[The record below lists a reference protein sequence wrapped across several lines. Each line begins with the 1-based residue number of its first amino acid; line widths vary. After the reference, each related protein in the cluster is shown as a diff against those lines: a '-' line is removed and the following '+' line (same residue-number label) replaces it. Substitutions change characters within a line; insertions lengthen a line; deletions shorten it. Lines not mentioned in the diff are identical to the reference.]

1 MPDIRFT
8 TDIAV
13 NTDDALIVV
22 DLQPDFMPGGN
33 LPVSGGDQIVGGIN
47 RILPLFRTVV
57 ATQDWHPKGHRSF
70 ASAHPGKKPYD
81 LYQAPGLGPVLW
93 PDHCIQG
100 TKGAGFHP
108 EFEVDRATLILR
120 KGYHHDI
127 DSYSV
132 LKENDMT
139 TETGLSGYLR
149 TKNIRRVF
157 LLGLA
162 LDYCVFYSAKD
173 AVTMGFKAA
182 VIYDLSRPVA
192 SPPGHLEM
200 SLKTMEDIG
209 VLFVMS
215 EALRKGSP

>member
-8 TDIAV
+8 QDIAV

-22 DLQPDFMPGGN
+22 DLQLDFMPGGN
-33 LPVSGGDQIVGGIN
+33 LPVSGGDQIVRGIN
-47 RILPLFRTVV
+47 RILPLFKTVV
-57 ATQDWHPKGHRSF
+57 ATQDWHPKDHRSF
-70 ASAHPGKKPYD
+70 AATHPGKKPYD
-81 LYQAPGLGPVLW
+81 LYVAPGLGPVLW
-93 PDHCIQG
+93 PDHCVQG

-108 EFEVDRATLILR
+108 EFEADRATLILR
-120 KGYHHDI
+120 KGYNRDI
-127 DSYSV
+127 DSYSA

-157 LLGLA
+157 LSGLA

-173 AVTMGFKAA
+173 AVAMGFEAV

-192 SPPGHLEM
+192 SPPGHLET
-200 SLKTMEDIG
+200 SLKIMEDIG

-215 EALRKGSP
+215 EALRHGSP

>member
-8 TDIAV
+8 RDITV
-13 NTDDALIVV
+13 GTDDALIVV

-33 LPVSGGDQIVGGIN
+33 LPVFEGDRIVRGIN
-47 RILPLFRTVV
+47 CVLPLFKTVV
-57 ATQDWHPKGHRSF
+57 ATQDWHTKDHRSF
-70 ASAHPGKKPYD
+70 ASAHPGKKPHD
-81 LYQAPGLGPVLW
+81 LFEAPGLGPVLW

-100 TKGAGFHP
+100 TAAAGFHP
-108 EFEVDRATLILR
+108 DFEVNRATLILR
-120 KGYHHDI
+120 KGYHRDI

-132 LKENDMT
+132 LKENDTT
-139 TETGLSGYLR
+139 TETGLSGYLK

-157 LLGLA
+157 LSGLA

-173 AVTMGFKAA
+173 AVATGFEA
-182 VIYDLSRPVA
+182 VVMYDLTRPVA
-192 SPPGHLEM
+192 SPPGHLEA

-215 EALRKGSP
+215 ETLRSGSL